1 MSMDSTHKPQNAAQ
15 VADVVAWAVSEEKP
29 LEVAGRG
36 TKRGI
41 GRAAQY
47 GATLDLSGM
56 TGITLYEPEELVL
69 SARVGTPLA
78 EIQAELAARNQELAF
93 EPPNFSRLLGGD
105 GDAGTIGGAMACNFA
120 GPRRIKAGAARDH
133 FLGVNAVSGRGEM
146 FKSGGRVVKN
156 VTGYDL
162 CKMLAGSWGT
172 LAVMTDITV
181 KVLPA
186 AETETTLLVSGV
198 AANRAVEA
206 MSLAMQ
212 SACDVSGAC
221 YLPAGAS
228 SASASTVTAVSGAG
242 QGVCALRLEGIAPS
256 VDYRAGQLT
265 EIVKGF
271 GDISEL
277 EADVSRK
284 FWREVRDVDVFAGD
298 TDNLIW
304 RLSVAPSDGAGI
316 LENIV
321 GETGANGFLDWA
333 GGLVWLEVPASPD
346 GAEQVIRAAVGAIGG
361 HATLIRAP
369 RALRTMIEVFHPQ
382 DAGVEQLS
390 QRLRKGF
397 DPEGIL
403 NPGRMRAV
411 S

>member
-1 MSMDSTHKPQNAAQ
+1 MSKDTTHKPQNAAQ

-29 LEVAGRG
+29 LEVIGRG
-36 TKRGI
+36 TKRAI

-69 SARVGTPLA
+69 SAHAGTSLA

-93 EPPNFSRLLGGD
+93 EPPNLSRLQGGD

-133 FLGVNAVSGRGEM
+133 FLGVRAVSGRGEM

-162 CKMLAGSWGT
+162 CKVLAGSWGT
-172 LAVMTDITV
+172 LAVMTDVTV

-186 AETETTLLVSGV
+186 AETESTLLVSGV
-198 AANRAVEA
+198 SADRAVEA

-212 SACDVSGAC
+212 SACEVSGAC
-221 YLPAGAS
+221 FLPDGV
-228 SASASTVTAVSGAG
+228 ASASRIHEISGAG

-256 VDYRAGQLT
+256 VDYRADQLT
-265 EIVKGF
+265 GIVKGF
-271 GDISEL
+271 GDVSTL
-277 EADVSRK
+277 EAEASRRL
-284 FWREVRDVDVFAGD
+284 WREVRDVDVFAQD
-298 TDNLIW
+298 TDSLIW
-304 RLSVAPSDGAGI
+304 RLSVAPSSGAAVLGQI
-316 LENIV
+316 A
-321 GETGANGFLDWA
+321 GATGGRGYLDWA
-333 GGLVWLEVPASPD
+333 GGLIWLEAPASTD
-346 GAEQVIRAAVGAIGG
+346 GGEPVIRSAVRDAGG

-369 RALRTMIEVFHPQ
+369 ESLRSTVEVFQPQ
-382 DAGVEQLS
+382 ADGLERLS
-390 QRLRKGF
+390 QRLRNGF

-403 NPGRMRAV
+403 NSGRMRAV
-411 S
+411 G